1 MLTAPVQCTREPPTH
16 RHTLSTRSNVR
27 CTQTRI
33 PYHPALLLFH
43 PLLRDTALA
52 MLVLCLP
59 RACTRVPYPRVPKPG
74 TPLYHTAT
82 QGCSP
87 NGSLDLSTRCAAH
100 CASRCVCVFLCA
112 CVRARVWVCVKRDED
127 IEVSTPSI
135 RTGRGRN
142 RRSMKLRKT
151 SRLQPASN
159 SDRAQ
164 SRSRTSSEKP
174 S

>member
-1 MLTAPVQCTREPPTH
+1 MQCTREPPTH

-43 PLLRDTALA
+43 PLLGDKALA

-82 QGCSP
+82 QAVAQT
-87 NGSLDLSTRCAAH
+87 DLSISPRGAQHIAL
-100 CASRCVCVFLCA
+100 ADVCVFLCA
-112 CVRARVWVCVKRDED
+112 CARARVWVCVKRDED
-127 IEVSTPSI
+127 IELSTPSI